1 MNFDVT
7 IYNDFINNLELLAS
21 YIIDDGTYT
30 YGNFMRTFTSNSLDE
45 SIDIL
50 HNFIN
55 IVKNYCTFT
64 DFKINNGNVSDEY
77 YEHFL
82 LLWQDNYYDI
92 RVFHNINNKETRY
105 LIKLSKNDNYQFIP
119 VINMDN
125 VIAFTINLIKILS
138 NDERKR

>member
-1 MNFDVT
+1 MKTDIT
-7 IYNDFINNLELLAS
+7 IYNNFIDKLEILAS
-21 YIIDDGTYT
+21 YILDDGTYAC
-30 YGNFMRTFTSNSLDE
+30 GNAMHIFTSNVVDE

-50 HNFIN
+50 NNFLN

-64 DFKINNGNVSDEY
+64 DFKINNGKLSDEY
-77 YEHFL
+77 YENFL
-82 LLWQDNYYDI
+82 LLWQNKYYDI
-92 RVFHNINNKETRY
+92 NVFHNLNNKEIRY
-105 LIKLSKNDNYQFIP
+105 LIKLSKDNNYRFIP